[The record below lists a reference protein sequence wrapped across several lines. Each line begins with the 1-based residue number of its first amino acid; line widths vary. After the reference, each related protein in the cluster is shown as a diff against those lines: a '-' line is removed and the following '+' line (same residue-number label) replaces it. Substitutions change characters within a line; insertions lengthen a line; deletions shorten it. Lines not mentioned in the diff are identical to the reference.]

1 MIRYFLVALFLS
13 LGSVMH
19 AEILKMAVT
28 TSFENSGLADVL
40 LPEIQADLGIEVQ
53 LLVVGTGQALRLGE
67 AGDVDAILVHSR
79 GSNLMRRRFLKSP
92 VQSPPFKKLNKLR

>member
-40 LPEIQADLGIEVQ
+40 LPEIQADLGIEV
-53 LLVVGTGQALRLGE
+53 
-67 AGDVDAILVHSR
+67 
-79 GSNLMRRRFLKSP
+79 
-92 VQSPPFKKLNKLR
+92 